1 MDQDRNGFRTVSE
14 ERRVMLDALFEAF
27 EIVSEGNYVYL
38 CDMKYDYSR
47 WSRSAVDTYGLPS
60 EYMYGAGDIWENQ
73 IHPEERALYH
83 REINRI
89 FFENGSEYDLSYRA
103 RRVTG
108 AYDACTCHAVVLRD
122 ASGKPDYFIGTIQN
136 HSNDADVS

>member
-1 MDQDRNGFRTVSE
+1 MAR
-14 ERRVMLDALFEAF
+14 
-27 EIVSEGNYVYL
+27 
-38 CDMKYDYSR
+38 
-47 WSRSAVDTYGLPS
+47 YGLPS

-73 IHPEERALYH
+73 IHPEDRALYH

-89 FFENGSEYDLSYRA
+89 FFGNGSEYALSYRA

-122 ASGKPDYFIGTIQN
+122 ASGKPDYFIGTIQI
-136 HSNDADVS
+136 HPNDTELS